1 MKPQQM
7 PYCLLRLAISGDG
20 YRLMADYGRF
30 HQVFL
35 PLAVDHLD
43 EQRRDAL
50 IRTGEFLSPDQQ
62 AVAEALLLSFNL
74 PTALAHAAAACY
86 RFCDPVPLP
95 CIPLD
100 RVSAF
105 ARPRLLEFAA
115 EIGGDPD
122 VLYFIV
128 KMMGSH
134 VTAVAISIS
143 NARPLSVISA
153 LVQQLAPARWTG
165 PIVVLL

>member
-1 MKPQQM
+1 MNPQQM
-7 PYCLLRLAISGDG
+7 PYCLMRLAISGDE

-86 RFCDPVPLP
+86 RFCDPVQLP
-95 CIPLD
+95 RFGLD
-100 RVSAF
+100 GVTAL
-105 ARPRLLEFAA
+105 AKPRLLDFAA
-115 EIGGDPD
+115 AIGGDPG

-128 KMMGSH
+128 KMVGSH

-143 NARPLSVISA
+143 NGRPLLVVTA
-153 LVQQLAPARWTG
+153 LVHQLAPAQWTG
-165 PIVVLL
+165 PVVILL